1 VMPGNYN
8 ENITITKQINLIGLG
23 SSQFST
29 SVGCVISGSITIN
42 VDTNGGDMFNNAVNI
57 SGFMIGSTVSFLSTE
72 NSILNMNNCYIY
84 TDDNVSGRGLYF
96 NPSASNSRLRLT
108 NTSIISSGSS
118 GLDPLLEITSISQVI
133 MNNCI
138 LSAKGAQNC
147 LKFSGTATCDTI
159 ANCKFESS
167 TTSQTAPAIVLINTS
182 GSNTFSFGQSVFIY
196 SSTANKSASAVSSG
210 ICADSTSGNPNIVVL
225 NSFFSLA
232 GTNGSNFV
240 IQDLQH
246 GTPLT
251 AIKLHFGN
259 SSSLGNAQSIRGS
272 NNTTKFL
279 LNTVS

>member
-1 VMPGNYN
+1 M
-8 ENITITKQINLIGLG
+8 G
-23 SSQFST
+23 SSQFSA

-42 VDTNGGDMFNNAVNI
+42 LNSNGDLFNNTVNI

-72 NSILNMNNCYIY
+72 NSILNMDNCYIY
-84 TDDNVSGRGLYF
+84 TDDGSSGRGLYF
-96 NPSASNSRLRLT
+96 NPTCVNSRLRLT
-108 NTSIISSGSS
+108 NTHIVSGGSS
-118 GLDPLLEITSISQVI
+118 GLDPLLEITKVGNLI
-133 MNNCI
+133 MNNCV

-147 LKFSGTATCDTI
+147 LKFSATATCDTI

-167 TTSQTAPAIVLINTS
+167 TTSTTAPAIVSINTS
-182 GSNTFSFGQSVFIY
+182 ASNTFSFGQCLFSY

-251 AIKLHFGN
+251 AIKLHYGN

-279 LNTVS
+279 LNTIS